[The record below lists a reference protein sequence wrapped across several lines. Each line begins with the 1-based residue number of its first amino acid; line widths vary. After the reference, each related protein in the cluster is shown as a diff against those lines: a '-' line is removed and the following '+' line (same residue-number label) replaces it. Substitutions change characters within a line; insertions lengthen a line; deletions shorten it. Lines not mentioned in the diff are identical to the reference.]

1 MKTIIV
7 ACGSGIATSTIISSK
22 VSELLLQNHISYR
35 LIQCSLNEMDSYMKE
50 ADLIISSMQIVKD
63 LPIPKLSGMPY
74 LTGLKEEELNRNILE
89 ILTK

>member
-22 VSELLLQNHISYR
+22 VSELLLQNHIDYR
-35 LIQCSLNEMDSYMKE
+35 LIQCSLNEMDSYMNE
-50 ADLIISSMQIVKD
+50 ADLIVSSMQIVKEI
-63 LPIPKLSGMPY
+63 PIPKVLGMPY
-74 LTGLKEEELNRNILE
+74 LTGLKEEELNQKILE